1 MSLHADLVK
10 LIFDGIMVQQG
21 RVIDASVA
29 LERARN
35 IAMGLTGNF
44 KVERFPEEF
53 PPRPDPDTEPDDGR
67 IA

>member
-35 IAMGLTGNF
+35 LAMALVGNF
-44 KVERFPEEF
+44 KVERLPEEF
-53 PPRPDPDTEPDDGR
+53 PPRPDPDEDDDR
-67 IA
+67 IK